1 VTIATVK
8 ACRKKAKRAAQQTAE
23 PKNVEQMGNNTN
35 FSCYGCGH
43 PGVIRRNCP
52 KCNNKPVSAAPN
64 LQFCLLDVKPLGRL
78 AVKIQIHGVPGTA
91 YIDSGART
99 SLTSTQLYH
108 ILTERGHK
116 FLPTTVQLV
125 QADGSSTRTNVKTA
139 TLPVKLQG
147 KEIETTTLLGID
159 FLRKVGL
166 VINYAHSRSHF
177 SGQHQQTYG
186 FVAKDQTQ

>member
-1 VTIATVK
+1 MK
-8 ACRKKAKRAAQQTAE
+8 DCRKKAKRAAQQTAK
-23 PKNVEQMGNNTN
+23 PNNVAQAANNTN

-52 KCNNKPVSAAPN
+52 KCNNKPVSAAPDV
-64 LQFCLLDVKPLGRL
+64 QFCLLDVKPLGRP

-99 SLTSTQLYH
+99 SLASAQLYH

-125 QADGSSTRTNVKTA
+125 QADESSTLTNVKTA
-139 TLPVKLQG
+139 TLPVFSVSNCFECSLKGL
-147 KEIETTTLLGID
+147 KSM
-159 FLRKVGL
+159 FLRYKGRAL
-166 VINYAHSRSHF
+166 
-177 SGQHQQTYG
+177 
-186 FVAKDQTQ
+186 